1 MGGGGGGMSMVNLV
15 TVYFHSFE
23 ALNDAFE
30 VHIFQDFIFTPY

>member
-1 MGGGGGGMSMVNLV
+1 MVNLV

-30 VHIFQDFIFTPY
+30 VQYFQGFILHLTKDTDSI